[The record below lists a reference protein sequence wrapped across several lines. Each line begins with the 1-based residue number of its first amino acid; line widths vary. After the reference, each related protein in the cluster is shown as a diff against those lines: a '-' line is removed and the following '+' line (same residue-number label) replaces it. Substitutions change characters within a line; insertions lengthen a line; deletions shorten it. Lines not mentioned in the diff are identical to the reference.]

1 MPDHDP
7 TPPQAQLMQALFGFM
22 VTRSVSVAAELGVA
36 DALGDGP
43 LYYTALAKAVG
54 ADGRA
59 LHRVMRLLVST
70 GLFAEPEP
78 GTFALTEVSE
88 LLRADH
94 PESLR
99 DMAVMITAESH
110 WLPWGRL
117 SDTVRSGESGSQHA
131 FGSDIFSWFQHE
143 DNEAEWQIF
152 NAAMTSFSST
162 TSQAVVEAYD
172 FSGFKRICDI
182 GGGHGHLLSAM
193 LSMAPQA
200 EGVVFDL
207 PGVIESVDPDS
218 VGDRAERIEWIG
230 GDFFEAVPA
239 GADCYAMKH
248 ILHDWSDE
256 HCRVLLGNIAQ
267 AMDPDG
273 TLIVVET
280 VMPETAE
287 PHPAKF
293 MDVNMLAMTEG
304 GTERTA
310 AEYAALFESA
320 ELRLKAIHE
329 TETLVCVIEVVK
341 VS

>member
-1 MPDHDP
+1 MSDHEQP
-7 TPPQAQLMQALFGFM
+7 PPQAQLMQALFGFM
-22 VTRSVSVAAELGVA
+22 ATRCVSVAAELGVA

-43 LYYTALAKAVG
+43 VYYTELAEAVG
-54 ADGRA
+54 ADRRA
-59 LHRVMRLLVST
+59 LHRVMRLLVSI

-94 PESLR
+94 PESMR
-99 DMAVMITAESH
+99 DMAVMLTAQSH

-131 FGSDIFSWFQHE
+131 FGSDLFSWFQHE

-172 FSGFKRICDI
+172 FSGCRRICDI
-182 GGGHGHLLSAM
+182 GGGHGHLLNAM

-200 EGVVFDL
+200 TGVVFDL
-207 PGVIESVDPDS
+207 PGVVEGVDPETL
-218 VGDRAERIEWIG
+218 GDRVECVG

-256 HCRVLLGNIAQ
+256 HCRVLLGNIAE

-273 TLIVVET
+273 TVIVVET

-293 MDVNMLAMTEG
+293 MDVNMLALTEG
-304 GTERTA
+304 GTERTV
-310 AEYAALFESA
+310 AEYATLFESA
-320 ELRLKAIHE
+320 GLRLKAVHE
-329 TETLVCVIEVVK
+329 TESLVCVIEAVK
-341 VS
+341 AS